1 MFVYIKKIFVYHY
14 SLFIYL
20 SLECR
25 SFMIKKY
32 ALGLYGHTLFY
43 RGGRPR
49 MIMLWVHKES
59 PLLSAHLVLGG
70 QQQVTRSH

>member
-49 MIMLWVHKES
+49 MIMLWVHA
-59 PLLSAHLVLGG
+59 LLSAHLVLGG
-70 QQQVTRSH
+70 QPVTRSH